1 MNMKKLLSNE
11 LPQELRELLHPDFI
25 ANEKEYWNVREILMK
40 EYFGKWLAFHKG
52 KVVAVSDRI
61 FDVTKAVGK
70 YGCYAFITKVGEED
84 LEFKVRRSEFDYR
97 TEDISV
103 PIPQAQVTYQN
114 FDKTAS
120 KIFFDVI
127 PDTGA
132 DICLLPMS
140 ECQAIRLFY
149 SPCIT
154 YRLRGIGAP
163 ATANLLFQGY
173 EDSFTS

>member
-1 MNMKKLLSNE
+1 MKKLLSNE
-11 LPQELRELLHPDFI
+11 LPQELMELLHPDFI
-25 ANEKEYWNVREILMK
+25 TNEKEYWNAREILMK
-40 EYFGKWLAFHKG
+40 EYPGRWLAFHKG
-52 KVVAVSDRI
+52 KVIAVSDNI
-61 FDVTKAVGK
+61 FEVTKVVGK
-70 YGCYAFITKVGEED
+70 IGCHAFITKVGEED
-84 LEFKVRRSEFDYR
+84 LEFKVRRMEFGYR
-97 TEDISV
+97 TEDIFI
-103 PIPQAQVTYQN
+103 PIPQAQVAYQN

-140 ECQAIRLFY
+140 ECQAIHLFY

-163 ATANLLFQGY
+163 AIANLLFQGY
-173 EDSFTS
+173 VEINGFS